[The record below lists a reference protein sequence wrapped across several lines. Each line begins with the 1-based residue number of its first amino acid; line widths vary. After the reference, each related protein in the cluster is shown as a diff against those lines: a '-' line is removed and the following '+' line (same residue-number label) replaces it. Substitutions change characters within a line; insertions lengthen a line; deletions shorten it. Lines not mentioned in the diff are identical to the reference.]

1 MSIRSMDAQG
11 AQSAPL
17 APHKSARKAPV
28 VWLWA
33 IFATL
38 VIIAAYVHAGVL
50 RLATL
55 TQLFSGYDVFA
66 VKRFDVPRLP
76 PAKNFEVVLQ
86 KSGSLSAVR
95 VRDDYAYLGAGESL
109 IIVNIADP
117 KHIQTVGS
125 LLLLGQISDI
135 VLDGKYA
142 YICNGRGGFR
152 IVDVS
157 NPEKPK
163 EVAAYGHMAVPTKAV
178 VRDGCAY
185 IAAGM
190 RGLEVLD
197 VRNPMRPVAVP
208 FEDRAVNKHG
218 TLDAKNICIDNDR
231 LCVLDEDQGVRL
243 FDISDPFKPNAL
255 GEWKAG
261 GRGLRRG
268 AAVVDGKTMLI
279 AGDSPDAGVSLL
291 DIKGPKPMLTASLDV
306 PSYWYGTAA
315 KVREGFAYIGTSSG
329 LLVVDINDNKKPVRL
344 SAFTGVTGIC
354 GLDFKGHT
362 IFATN
367 DAGNLSVID
376 VKNPF
381 SPILV
386 SSHRL
391 GGNSQMLSIQ
401 DGTLYSTS
409 GMSEIHAFKLPL
421 DGKLLP
427 SIQAFDFKSV
437 RAFCRVGEDLAVAD
451 ERFPNRGTRISL
463 VTLLRKQPN
472 GIFKE
477 VWSQTVDKSNRE
489 LAGSGNYV
497 FAAAEDGIHI
507 FPKNGNDRF
516 FYPMK
521 TGADLLCSDGGHLY
535 VVTETGPKNT
545 LLITFDAKDPEHLKK
560 IGQIEIDERAYALA
574 ADKQHVYALEGGVWG
589 DRELSIFEKTTDG
602 ATRRVGSLKI
612 RQADRLAI
620 DGQRAYVQGFLEVK
634 AVDLED
640 PRNPKIIATIDLS
653 AIPLSA
659 SDIEA
664 KDGIVYIAGQ
674 DGGIYT
680 LKDRTFKYSSLKDK
694 SVN

>member
-1 MSIRSMDAQG
+1 MDAQG
-11 AQSAPL
+11 AQTAPL
-17 APHKSARKAPV
+17 APHKPARKTPII
-28 VWLWA
+28 WLWA
-33 IFATL
+33 IFATS
-38 VIIAAYVHAGVL
+38 VIIAAYIHAGVL

-55 TQLFSGYDVFA
+55 AQLFSGYDVFS

-76 PAKNFEVVLQ
+76 PAKNFEVALQ
-86 KSGSLSAVR
+86 KSGKLTSVT
-95 VRDDYAYLGAGESL
+95 VRDNYAYIGAGESL
-109 IIVNIADP
+109 LIVNIADP
-117 KHIQTVGS
+117 RHLQTVGS

-135 VLDGKYA
+135 VLDGNYA

-163 EVAAYGHMAVPTKAV
+163 EVAAYGHMAVPKKAV

-197 VRNPMRPVAVP
+197 VRNPIRPVAVS
-208 FEDRAVNKHG
+208 FEDRAVGKYG
-218 TLDAKNICIDNDR
+218 TLDAKSICIDSDR

-243 FDISDPFKPNAL
+243 FDISNPHKPAPL

-268 AAVVDGKTMLI
+268 AAVVDGKTILI

-291 DIKGPKPMLTASLDV
+291 DIKGSKPALTASLDV
-306 PSYWYGTAA
+306 PSYWYGTSA
-315 KVREGFAYIGTSSG
+315 KVRDGFAYIGTSSG
-329 LLVVDINDNKKPVRL
+329 LLVVDITDKRKPVRL
-344 SAFTGVTGIC
+344 SSFNGVQGITD
-354 GLDFKGHT
+354 LDFKGHT

-367 DAGNLSVID
+367 DAGSLSVID
-376 VKNPF
+376 VSDPF
-381 SPILV
+381 SPLLV
-386 SSHRL
+386 SSQRL

-409 GMSEIHAFKLPL
+409 GLSEIHSFKLPL
-421 DGKLLP
+421 DGKVVP
-427 SIQAFDFKSV
+427 AVQDFDFKSV
-437 RAFCRVGEDLAVAD
+437 RAFCRVGEDVAVAD

-472 GIFKE
+472 GKFKE

-489 LAGSGNYV
+489 LAGSGDYV
-497 FAAAEDGIHI
+497 FAAAENGIHI
-507 FPKNGNDRF
+507 FQKNGNNRF

-521 TGADLLCSDGGHLY
+521 TGADLLCSDGDRLY

-560 IGQIEIDERAYALA
+560 VGQTAIDERAYALA
-574 ADKQHVYALEGGVWG
+574 SDNQYVYALEGGVWG
-589 DRELSIFEKTTDG
+589 DRELSIFEKKTDG
-602 ATRRVGSLKI
+602 APNRIGSLKI
-612 RQADRLAI
+612 KQADRLAI

-634 AVDLED
+634 AVDIKN
-640 PRNPKIIATIDLS
+640 PRNPKIIASVDLS

-680 LKDRTFKYSSLKDK
+680 LKDKTL
-694 SVN
+694 N

>member
-1 MSIRSMDAQG
+1 MDAQG
-11 AQSAPL
+11 AQTAPL
-17 APHKSARKAPV
+17 APHKPKRKTPII
-28 VWLWA
+28 WIWA
-33 IFATL
+33 VFATL
-38 VIIAAYVHAGVL
+38 VIIAAYIHAGVL

-55 TQLFSGYDVFA
+55 AQLFSGYDVFS

-76 PAKNFEVVLQ
+76 PTKNFEVVLQ
-86 KSGSLSAVR
+86 KSGKLSAVAI
-95 VRDDYAYLGAGESL
+95 RDDLAYLGAGESL
-109 IIVNIADP
+109 VIVNIANP
-117 KHIQTVGS
+117 KHIQTISS

-163 EVAAYGHMAVPTKAV
+163 EVAAYGHVAVPKQAV

-197 VRNPMRPVAVP
+197 VRNPIRPVAVS
-208 FEDRAVNKHG
+208 FEDKASSKYG
-218 TLDAKNICIDNDR
+218 TLDAKSICIDSDR

-243 FDISDPFKPNAL
+243 FDISNPHKPAPL

-261 GRGLRRG
+261 GLGLRRG
-268 AAVVDGKTMLI
+268 AAVVDGKTILV

-291 DIKGPKPMLTASLDV
+291 DIKGVKPALTASLDV
-306 PSYWYGTAA
+306 PSYWYGTSA
-315 KVREGFAYIGTSSG
+315 KIREGFAYIGTSSG
-329 LLVVDINDNKKPVRL
+329 LLIVDISDKRKPVRL
-344 SAFTGVTGIC
+344 SAFTGVQGISD
-354 GLDFKGHT
+354 LDFKGHMV
-362 IFATN
+362 FATN

-376 VKNPF
+376 VSDPF
-381 SPILV
+381 SPLLV

-391 GGNSQMLSIQ
+391 GGNSQMLSIE
-401 DGTLYSTS
+401 DGVLYSTA
-409 GMSEIHAFKLPL
+409 GLSEIHSFKLPL
-421 DGKLLP
+421 DGKVVP
-427 SIQAFDFKSV
+427 SVQDFDFKSV
-437 RAFCRVGEDLAVAD
+437 RAFCRVGKDVAVAD

-472 GIFKE
+472 GKFKE

-489 LAGSGNYV
+489 LTGSGDYV

-507 FPKNGNDRF
+507 FQKNGNSRF

-521 TGADLLCSDGGHLY
+521 TGADLLCSDGEHLY

-545 LLITFDAKDPEHLKK
+545 FLLAFDAKDPEHLKK
-560 IGQIEIDERAYALA
+560 IGQVAIDERAYALA
-574 ADKQHVYALEGGVWG
+574 TDKQHVYALEGGVWG
-589 DRELSIFEKTTDG
+589 DRELSIFDKNADG
-602 ATRRVGSLKI
+602 ITRRIGSLKI
-612 RQADRLAI
+612 KQADRLAI

-634 AVDLED
+634 AVDIKD
-640 PRNPKIIATIDLS
+640 PRNPKIIGTVDLS

-659 SDIEA
+659 SDIKA

-674 DGGIYT
+674 DGGIYA
-680 LKDRTFKYSSLKDK
+680 LKDK
-694 SVN
+694 SLN